1 MPSTSPSS
9 SSAGVPSPPVSPG
22 QTNETCTCVNITWDI
37 PEYDGAAE
45 LLDFELQVYPQL
57 NSSLVR
63 TFRAGSGDATSID
76 VCDLIPNDVYN
87 ASITAINA
95 VGPSTPVNFEL
106 LIVAREPLPPVDVV
120 VESICN
126 DPRLCFNGHVLATWK
141 VLDVRHTYVYI
152 YMLQDP
158 MYLYSLVWTCH
169 FSCYIIHCQQ
179 QNYYPKA

>member
-1 MPSTSPSS
+1 MLSCVLILSPSP
-9 SSAGVPSPPVSPG
+9 GIPSPPVSPA

-45 LLDFELQVYPQL
+45 LLNFELQVYPQL

-63 TFRAGSGDATSID
+63 TLQAGSGNATSID
-76 VCDLIPNDVYN
+76 VCDLVPNDAYN

-106 LIVAREPLPPVDVV
+106 LIEALEPLPPVNVV
-120 VESICN
+120 VNSICD

-141 VLDVRHTYVYI
+141 VLFLYYV
-152 YMLQDP
+152 LG
-158 MYLYSLVWTCH
+158 
-169 FSCYIIHCQQ
+169 
-179 QNYYPKA
+179 